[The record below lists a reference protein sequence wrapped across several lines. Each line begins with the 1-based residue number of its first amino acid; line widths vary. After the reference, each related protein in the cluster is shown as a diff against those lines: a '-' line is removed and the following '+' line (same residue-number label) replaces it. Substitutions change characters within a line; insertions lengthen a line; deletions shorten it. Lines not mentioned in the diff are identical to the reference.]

1 MAKKTSLCFVCT
13 GNTCR
18 SPMAQFILK
27 NLISKYEALDI
38 KITSFGVN
46 VTETEMSLF
55 AKNLLKSKKIKMTKF
70 TPKQISLDKVKGYD
84 AIVAVT
90 DDIMAYLK
98 VNGYQNV
105 YSVNQLTKLGDVID
119 PYGGNYDDY
128 LSCFNHLEKS
138 CEIIFDMLKQVI

>member
-27 NLISKYEALDI
+27 NLVSEDETFDI
-38 KITSFGVN
+38 RITSFGIN
-46 VTETEMSLF
+46 VTETEMSSF

-70 TPKQISLDKVKGYD
+70 SPKQITLDKVKGYD

-98 VNGYQNV
+98 ANGYQNV
-105 YSVNQLTKLGDVID
+105 YSINQLTKLGDVVD
-119 PYGGNYDDY
+119 PYGGSFDDY
-128 LSCFNHLEKS
+128 SSCYDNLEMS
-138 CEIIFDMLKQVI
+138 CKIIFDMLKQVM

>member
-27 NLISKYEALDI
+27 NLISKDEALDI
-38 KITSFGVN
+38 KITSFGVR
-46 VTETEMSLF
+46 VSETEMSLF

-70 TPKQISLDKVKGYD
+70 TPKQISLDKVRGYD
-84 AIVAVT
+84 AVVAVT

-98 VNGYQNV
+98 ANGYQNV
-105 YSVNQLTKLGDVID
+105 YSINQLTKLGDVID

-128 LSCFNHLEKS
+128 LACFNQLEKS